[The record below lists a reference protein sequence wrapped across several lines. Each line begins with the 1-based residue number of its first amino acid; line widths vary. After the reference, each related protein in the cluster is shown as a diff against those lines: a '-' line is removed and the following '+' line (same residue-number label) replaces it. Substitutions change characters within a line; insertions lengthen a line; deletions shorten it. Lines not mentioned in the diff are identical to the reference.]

1 MNYRKTIWTIIFVLC
16 LSGSFAY
23 AGDRVVGRV
32 GDEPVTHLE
41 VLQARAGNPA
51 LSYEAA
57 LNVIIDRKIVLEWA
71 SQNNVSIYDSEL
83 ESILASIRKEN
94 NLNPEE
100 FVKALEERGQTLDHF
115 RENLREQLIIR
126 RVAGTVFSSR
136 INITE
141 EEIRGAYGE
150 LYPPASQYSI
160 SHILF
165 KLAKDLSSETREIK
179 RSQAEEILGLIAN
192 GAAFADMARS
202 HSEDPSSAE
211 NGGSLGTFRQG
222 ELLAEL
228 EETALGLLVGEV
240 AGPVLTSLGYHLV
253 RLDSISTIEP
263 PNLND
268 VRDTI
273 RKQLIANREGKVQE
287 EWIKE
292 LRKEIYFEIFP
303 DRS

>member
-1 MNYRKTIWTIIFVLC
+1 MTIWTIILIIC
-16 LSGSFAY
+16 LTGPSAY

-32 GDEPVTHLE
+32 GDEPITHLE
-41 VLQARAGNPA
+41 VLEARTANPA

-57 LNVIIDRKIVLEWA
+57 LNIILDRKIILEWA
-71 SQNNVSIYDSEL
+71 RHNNVSIYDSEL
-83 ESILASIRKEN
+83 ESVLASIRKEN

-100 FVKALEERGQTLDHF
+100 FEKALKERGQTLDHF

-126 RVAGTVFSSR
+126 RVAGEVFSSR

-141 EEIRGAYGE
+141 EEIRGTYAE

-165 KLAKDLSSETREIK
+165 KLDKNPSSEARELK
-179 RSQAEEILGLIAN
+179 RSQAEEILRLITG
-192 GAAFADMARS
+192 GADFMDMARS

-222 ELLAEL
+222 ELLAGL
-228 EETALGLLVGEV
+228 EEAALGLLAGEV
-240 AGPVLTSLGYHLV
+240 AGPVLTSLGYHLI
-253 RLDSISTIEP
+253 RLDSISTIDP

-273 RKQLIANREGKVQE
+273 RKQLIASREGKVQE